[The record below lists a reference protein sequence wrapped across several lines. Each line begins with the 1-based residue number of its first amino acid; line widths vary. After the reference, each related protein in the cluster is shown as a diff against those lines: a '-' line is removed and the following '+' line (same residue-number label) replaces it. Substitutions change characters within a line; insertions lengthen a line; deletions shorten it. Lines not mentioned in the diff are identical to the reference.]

1 MQRSIAFG
9 QALVWTF
16 VCAFAESC
24 LHGPCILLLT
34 VIAIEDYNRTQGIL
48 IVQGSLWG
56 LSRRIAGELPVG
68 HNYIRKHVVSPFAGE
83 LSGYDLPPLKVFVES
98 PIGLV

>member
-34 VIAIEDYNRTQGIL
+34 VITIEDYNRTQGIL
-48 IVQGSLWG
+48 IVQG
-56 LSRRIAGELPVG
+56 
-68 HNYIRKHVVSPFAGE
+68 
-83 LSGYDLPPLKVFVES
+83 
-98 PIGLV
+98 